1 MQEKKF
7 QTKTQNWGILSYIS
21 WQTMLEAIL
30 GNVNPIKD
38 EKKIQWPDYIKI
50 VCFNAGGAELGVPC
64 DSRHETM
71 TSRQASTP
79 WALYQKIVSSET
91 SLLLCVLCMHLL
103 SNSCCMSECGCLC
116 HVSRGH
122 IRVTPDCMLCD
133 WPCAC
138 VFVCMLRHKEAPNI
152 LQLQKKLEVLPVQIL
167 SIESFLFVAW
177 PGIPLQKPCVLWVH
191 CWLCVVLVVVPWNL
205 ENFIYSSL
213 IAAYSVQYTCIFSL
227 KSGLLNYFPS
237 IP

>member
-1 MQEKKF
+1 MWTQSKMRKRYSD
-7 QTKTQNWGILSYIS
+7 QTH
-21 WQTMLEAIL
+21 
-30 GNVNPIKD
+30 
-38 EKKIQWPDYIKI
+38 KI

-64 DSRHETM
+64 DSRHETV
-71 TSRQASTP
+71 TSRQALTP

-116 HVSRGH
+116 YVSRGH

-191 CWLCVVLVVVPWNL
+191 CWLCVVLVIVPWNL

-227 KSGLLNYFPS
+227 NLAF
-237 IP
+237 